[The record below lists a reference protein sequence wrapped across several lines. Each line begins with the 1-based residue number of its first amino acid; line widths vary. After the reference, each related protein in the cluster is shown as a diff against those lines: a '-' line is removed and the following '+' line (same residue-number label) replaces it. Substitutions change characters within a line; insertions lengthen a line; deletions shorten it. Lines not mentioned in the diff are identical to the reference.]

1 MSLIVQKFG
10 GSSVR
15 DYTHLLRMARI
26 VKSRVDE
33 GDDVVVVLSAQ
44 GDTTDGLLQ
53 KAKEISERPSPR
65 ELDMLL
71 SAGEQ
76 MSAALGAMTLRSIG
90 VEAVSLCAWQIPIE
104 TDGTHGNAE
113 IELVDTARIR
123 KELAEGHVVVA
134 AGFQGVDERGDVT
147 TLGRGGSD
155 TSAVALAA
163 ALKAAELVIYTDVDG
178 IFSSDPRICKNA
190 VRREVISYDDMLLLA
205 QKGAQ
210 VLHDRSVALAQA
222 GGVPI
227 TVRSCREGGAGSIVC
242 ETDEDASVVGVTQKK
257 SGRSR
262 LAAITAG
269 GGALHA
275 WETLLGSFWMDNGS
289 DPVFA
294 VPVDDDVA
302 RRFLDSMMDVNA
314 NGMTADSIPRLTEY
328 VSADEVSS
336 TADLVV
342 LHGEAPD
349 EALWMEIYGCTGG
362 GETVSVSTADAIV
375 GGDEFAAALLA
386 ALEKLSADETAQTVL
401 RLYDGDGV
409 RYGGA
414 DTQAVEFAQYLLGNT
429 EGVYQLTSE

>member
-10 GSSVR
+10 GSSVC
-15 DYTHLLRMARI
+15 DYAHLLRMAHI

-44 GDTTDGLLQ
+44 GNTTDGLLQ
-53 KAKEISERPSPR
+53 KAKEISEQPSPR

-113 IELVDTARIR
+113 IELIDTARIR

-134 AGFQGVDERGDVT
+134 AGFQGVDERGDI
-147 TLGRGGSD
+147 TLGRGGSA

-163 ALKAAELVIYTDVDG
+163 ALKADELIIYTDVDG
-178 IFSSDPRICKNA
+178 IFSSDPRICQNA

-262 LAAITAG
+262 LAAITAV
-269 GGALHA
+269 GGALPSIEKEKIA
-275 WETLLGSFWMDNGS
+275 VTALERAEIT
-289 DPVFA
+289 VFA
-294 VPVDDDVA
+294 VA
-302 RRFLDSMMDVNA
+302 EGERFMSF
-314 NGMTADSIPRLTEY
+314 Y
-328 VSADEVSS
+328 
-336 TADLVV
+336 
-342 LHGEAPD
+342 
-349 EALWMEIYGCTGG
+349 
-362 GETVSVSTADAIV
+362 
-375 GGDEFAAALLA
+375 
-386 ALEKLSADETAQTVL
+386 VL
-401 RLYDGDGV
+401 RDDAERAL
-409 RYGGA
+409 
-414 DTQAVEFAQYLLGNT
+414 
-429 EGVYQLTSE
+429 QLVHDALIAAKE

>member
-15 DYTHLLRMARI
+15 DYAHLLRMARI

-113 IELVDTARIR
+113 IELIDTARIR
-123 KELAEGHVVVA
+123 KELAEGRVVVA
-134 AGFQGVDERGDVT
+134 AGFQGVDENGDI
-147 TLGRGGSD
+147 GRGGSD

-163 ALKAAELVIYTDVDG
+163 ALKADGLVIYTDVDG

-227 TVRSCREGGAGSIVC
+227 TVRSCREGGNGSVVC
-242 ETDEDASVVGVTQKK
+242 ETDEDISIVGVTQKK
-257 SGRSR
+257 SDRSH
-262 LAAITAG
+262 LAAITAV
-269 GGALHA
+269 GGALPSIEKEKVA
-275 WETLLGSFWMDNGS
+275 VTALERAEIT
-289 DPVFA
+289 VFA
-294 VPVDDDVA
+294 VA
-302 RRFLDSMMDVNA
+302 AGERFMSF
-314 NGMTADSIPRLTEY
+314 Y
-328 VSADEVSS
+328 
-336 TADLVV
+336 
-342 LHGEAPD
+342 
-349 EALWMEIYGCTGG
+349 
-362 GETVSVSTADAIV
+362 
-375 GGDEFAAALLA
+375 
-386 ALEKLSADETAQTVL
+386 VL
-401 RLYDGDGV
+401 RDDAERAL
-409 RYGGA
+409 
-414 DTQAVEFAQYLLGNT
+414 
-429 EGVYQLTSE
+429 QLVHDALIAAKE